1 MKKENELYATF
12 EVGRG
17 CAFSTYS
24 KGWRGSRILHFVTCI
39 VIFSVTHAWGG
50 QVRRGIAPQEFRCVV
65 HRRGPFFIGWGPSK
79 IIRYFDC
86 SIVLLNYF
94 LPKICYSKL
103 SITKLYSLK
112 HIIPQSRSP
121 AWSEVFVSKF
131 DFQEFTFL
139 NHAFRL
145 FVVVDDDETKPWK
158 LLNGPKMANYF
169 PQTLTLTADWRLMRH
184 CTLMDWEQT
193 KDFWP

>member
-1 MKKENELYATF
+1 MKKILSVLSIICKYFLKNVTQFVVWLFKKISYSLLYATF

-50 QVRRGIAPQEFRCVV
+50 QVRRGIAPQKFRCVI

-86 SIVLLNYF
+86 SIVLSNYVTQ
-94 LPKICYSKL
+94 IRA
-103 SITKLYSLK
+103 SLK
-112 HIIPQSRSP
+112 CIL
-121 AWSEVFVSKF
+121 VK
-131 DFQEFTFL
+131 T
-139 NHAFRL
+139 
-145 FVVVDDDETKPWK
+145 
-158 LLNGPKMANYF
+158 Y
-169 PQTLTLTADWRLMRH
+169 
-184 CTLMDWEQT
+184 
-193 KDFWP
+193 